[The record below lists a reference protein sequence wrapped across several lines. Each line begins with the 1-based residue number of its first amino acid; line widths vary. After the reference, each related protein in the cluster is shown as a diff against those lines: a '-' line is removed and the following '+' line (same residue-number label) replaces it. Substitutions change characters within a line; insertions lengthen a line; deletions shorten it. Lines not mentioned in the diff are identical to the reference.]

1 MINFRKARFVTSAPS
16 LKEKPKDE
24 KPAVLFIGR
33 SNVGKSTLINTLTG
47 QKIAFSSKKAGKTK
61 MLNYFDIDDRF
72 YLVDAPGYGSTI
84 YANISTINFAKMMES
99 YVKERSLK
107 GIVLLLD
114 LRHELG
120 EDDVAFLNYL
130 KNCGKPLLYVIT
142 KCDQM
147 NQSGLSASKRL
158 AGKYGVLDPIY
169 SFGDLKSLEPLKGR
183 IEKCL

>member
-1 MINFRKARFVTSAPS
+1 
-16 LKEKPKDE
+16 
-24 KPAVLFIGR
+24 
-33 SNVGKSTLINTLTG
+33 
-47 QKIAFSSKKAGKTK
+47 
-61 MLNYFDIDDRF
+61 
-72 YLVDAPGYGSTI
+72 VDAPGYGSTI
-84 YANISTINFAKMMES
+84 YANISTINFAKMIED
-99 YVKERSLK
+99 YVKERSLR

-120 EDDVAFLNYL
+120 DDDVAFLNYL

-147 NQSGLSASKRL
+147 NQSALSAAKRL